1 LTDRPSRERRRE
13 LRQNKFSESEK
24 EEEKCLADI
33 VTFNGRPETVEELLK
48 QIGLE
53 VNISFFKER
62 STLFGLFFTLSFCNI
77 HKITCLVISK
87 IPITENC

>member
-24 EEEKCLADI
+24 EEEKSLADI

-53 VNISFFKER
+53 VNISIFSKGGR
-62 STLFGLFFTLSFCNI
+62 
-77 HKITCLVISK
+77 HCLDYFSL
-87 IPITENC
+87 